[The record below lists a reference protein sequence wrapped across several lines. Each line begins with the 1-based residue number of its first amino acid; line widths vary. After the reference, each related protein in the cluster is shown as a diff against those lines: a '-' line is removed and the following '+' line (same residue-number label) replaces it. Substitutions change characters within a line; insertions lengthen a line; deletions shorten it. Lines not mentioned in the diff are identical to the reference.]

1 MNEPMLFDSWTGL
14 LRVLFVGTAAYASL
28 VVVLRASGKRTL
40 SKMNAFDLVV
50 TVALGSTLATI
61 MLSTDVSY
69 AEGALAFVVLC
80 GLQWLV
86 AWLSVRLGW
95 FKQVIRSNPRLVLRD
110 GEFLRD
116 AMRDERV
123 TEGEVLAAIRK
134 KGHGDLS
141 EVAAVVLESDGEFSV
156 ITGGKASE
164 CSTLLGVEGTEPR

>member
-1 MNEPMLFDSWTGL
+1 MWFDNWSDLWRILVITPATYAAL
-14 LRVLFVGTAAYASL
+14 ILILRSA
-28 VVVLRASGKRTL
+28 GKRSL
-40 SKMNAFDLVV
+40 AKLNIFDLVV

-110 GEFLRD
+110 GDFLRD

-123 TEGEVLAAIRK
+123 TEGEVLAAVRK
-134 KGHGDLS
+134 KGHGELAGI
-141 EVAAVVLESDGEFSV
+141 AAVVLETDGEFSV

-164 CSTLLGVEGTEPR
+164 CSTLRGVEGTEPR